1 MKKMFIFVAIVSL
14 AFASCKKDEIASS
27 NASDKSNVKSD
38 SGTWNISKKGV
49 IIEGI
54 KCNELTNSNTKQIVY
69 ETVDQ
74 NTSDNNAKEATWTN
88 STRTDSNGKLLCDG
102 PNDKNC
108 LETENGAII
117 IKRNTSTN

>member
-1 MKKMFIFVAIVSL
+1 MKKMFIFVAIAGL
-14 AFASCKKDEIASS
+14 AFASCKKEEIVSS
-27 NASDKSNVKSD
+27 NASDKSNIKSD
-38 SGTWNISKKGV
+38 SGTWDISKKGV

-102 PNDKNC
+102 PYDKNC
-108 LETENGAII
+108 LEAENGAII